1 MDNVYSSAYYD
12 WKAPIRSLVLKEN
25 CNFALIFPKDVRTEM
40 SFELYFFRVAR
51 IYPLERVYVLP
62 EMASGQKLPAE
73 GSTYLGEDGLG
84 KGDDIF
90 KMAEE
95 RPYRI
100 LHFGIGVYPKNLK
113 VWKENPAGRV
123 ATGWSKITP
132 TKPGDPFDYFD
143 GNLSPFD
150 EPTRVSETV
159 MWLKGSVYF
168 AFRNDEP
175 ITVTPKLHILGAG
188 YDTWLLTDK
197 AIADKMVK
205 GVIPCRFISVGG
217 LAEIQY
223 SVPKEWE
230 GKGFIYGLKDIM
242 GLIRG

>member
-1 MDNVYSSAYYD
+1 LDNVYSSAYYD

-25 CNFALIFPKDVRTEM
+25 CNFALIFPKDVRKEM
-40 SFELYFFRVAR
+40 TFELYFFRVAR
-51 IYPLERVYVLP
+51 AYPLERVYILS
-62 EMASGQKLPAE
+62 EMAPGDLE
-73 GSTYLGEDGLG
+73 DFNYLGEDGFG
-84 KGDDIF
+84 SGDDIF

-95 RPYRI
+95 KSYRI

-113 VWKENPAGRV
+113 VWKQQPSGFT
-123 ATGWSKITP
+123 ATGWSRITP
-132 TKPGDPFDYFD
+132 TKAGDPLDYFD

-150 EPTRVSETV
+150 EPTRISETV

-175 ITVTPKLHILGAG
+175 VTVTPKLHILGAG
-188 YDTWLLTDK
+188 YDTWLLADK

-205 GVIPCRFISVGG
+205 GIIPCRFISVGG

-223 SVPKEWE
+223 TVPKEWE
-230 GKGFIYGLKDIM
+230 GKGFIYSLKDIM